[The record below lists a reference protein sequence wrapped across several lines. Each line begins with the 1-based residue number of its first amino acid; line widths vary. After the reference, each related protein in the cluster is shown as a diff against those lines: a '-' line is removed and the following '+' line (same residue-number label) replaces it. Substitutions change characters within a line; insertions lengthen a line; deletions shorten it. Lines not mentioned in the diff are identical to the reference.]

1 MAKSKTALDHT
12 FDTQHLF
19 EIGVDECARG
29 PMFGRLYVAAVVL
42 NSEFDH
48 TKMCDSKKIHSIS
61 KMRILSDYIQQNATA
76 WHIEY
81 IEASVIDEINIRQA
95 VLLGMRT
102 AIEKVLEILCKKHPE
117 YISNIQTGFIMIDGN
132 DFSKFSW
139 NGKNIPHETFEK
151 GDGRFSNIAAAS
163 ILAKCVHDE
172 YILDICTRYPELKDR
187 YDLSNNM
194 GYGTKKHMD
203 GIQKY
208 GISQWHRR
216 SFGCC
221 KTATMNPILDNPST
235 I

>member
-1 MAKSKTALDHT
+1 MAKSKIPLNHILDNS
-12 FDTQHLF
+12 HLF

-48 TKMCDSKKIHSIS
+48 GKMCDSKKIHSIQ

-81 IEASVIDEINIRQA
+81 IEESVIDEINIRQS

-102 AIEKVLEILCKKHPE
+102 AIGKVLENMCENNSE
-117 YISNIQTGFIMIDGN
+117 YLSNIENIFIMIDGN
-132 DFSKFSW
+132 DFSDFSW
-139 NGKNIPHETFEK
+139 NGRNIPHETYEK

-163 ILAKCVHDE
+163 ILAKCAHDK
-172 YILDICTRYPELKDR
+172 YILDLCIKHPELNDR

-194 GYGTKKHMD
+194 GYGTKKHME

-208 GISQWHRR
+208 GITQWHRR

-221 KTATMNPILDNPST
+221 KTATINPILDD

>member
-1 MAKSKTALDHT
+1 MAKSKAILNSILDT
-12 FDTQHLF
+12 NHLF

-42 NSEFDH
+42 NDNFDH
-48 TKMCDSKKIHSIS
+48 SQMCDSKKIHSIT
-61 KMRILSDYIQQNATA
+61 KMRILSDYIKKHATA

-81 IEASVIDEINIRQA
+81 IEASVIDKINIRQA

-102 AIEKVLEILCKKHPE
+102 SIHKVLETICEKSPE
-117 YISNIQTGFIMIDGN
+117 YISNIETAFIMIDGN
-132 DFSKFSW
+132 DFSEFSW
-139 NGKNIPHETFEK
+139 NERIIPHETFEK

-163 ILAKCVHDE
+163 ILAKCAHDD
-172 YILDICTRYPELKDR
+172 YILDLCIKHPELNNR

-194 GYGTKKHMD
+194 GYGTKKHME
-203 GIQKY
+203 GIKTY

-221 KTATMNPILDNPST
+221 KTATVYPIL
-235 I
+235 

>member
-1 MAKSKTALDHT
+1 MAKSKIPLNHILDNS
-12 FDTQHLF
+12 HLF

-48 TKMCDSKKIHSIS
+48 GKMCDSKKIHSIQ

-81 IEASVIDEINIRQA
+81 IEASVIDEINIRQS

-102 AIEKVLEILCKKHPE
+102 AIGKVLENMCENNSE
-117 YISNIQTGFIMIDGN
+117 YLSNIENVFIMIDGN
-132 DFSKFSW
+132 DFSEFSW
-139 NGKNIPHETFEK
+139 NGRIIPHETFEK

-163 ILAKCVHDE
+163 ILAKCAHDE
-172 YILDICTRYPELKDR
+172 YILDLCIKHPELNDR

-194 GYGTKKHMD
+194 GYGTKNHME

-208 GISQWHRR
+208 GITQWHRR

-221 KTATMNPILDNPST
+221 KNIK